1 MRNHALRLPRPRC
14 VSSRSGRQI
23 RCMVRSRRTWC
34 EYCDRT
40 GWLNRV
46 TTDDAAVHALIVARL
61 SLRRE
66 ALAAAR
72 AELLRLHRAGDIG
85 DDALNALEQE
95 LDLEELYLQQVA
107 VRERRE

>member
-1 MRNHALRLPRPRC
+1 LYGA
-14 VSSRSGRQI
+14 I
-23 RCMVRSRRTWC
+23 AEDMVR
-34 EYCDRT
+34 EYRDRT
-40 GWLNRV
+40 SWLNRV

-61 SLRRE
+61 SLRLE

-95 LDLEELYLQQVA
+95 LDLEEIRLPRPIG
-107 VRERRE
+107 RE